1 MANNLTRI
9 LALQNQ
15 NWNSYEKYLNISK
28 KNINVQINSTR
39 LSFA

>member
-1 MANNLTRI
+1 

-15 NWNSYEKYLNISK
+15 NWNSYEKYLNISR

-39 LSFA
+39 LSFV